1 MRTIVAGSRTC
12 NDYDLVKQAIENS
25 NFNPTVVISG
35 TAMGVDQLGERW
47 AKENN
52 IAIER
57 FPAQWDKYGKSAGY
71 KRNTEMALKADALIA
86 IWFKGSRGT
95 KHMIEIAKK
104 FNLKIFIYTDKENE

>member
-1 MRTIVAGSRTC
+1 MRTIIAGSRGC
-12 NDYDLVKQAIENS
+12 NDYDLVKHAIENS

-35 TAMGVDQLGERW
+35 TARGVDQLGERW
-47 AKENN
+47 AKENK

-86 IWFKGSRGT
+86 IWIKGSRGT
-95 KHMIEIAKK
+95 KHMIEIAKR
-104 FNLKIFIYTDKENE
+104 FNLKIHLVEIL